1 MTLNNSMDV
10 RGYYNTLPVQ
20 FSCRNGAYL
29 QTIWKAPLKVGKYY
43 VIVDVNRNGKVDD
56 GIDFIDAV
64 NKAGVT
70 IKEDP
75 SIVGFSVIH

>member
-1 MTLNNSMDV
+1 MDV
-10 RGYYNTLPVQ
+10 KGYHLRLPVQ

-43 VIVDVNRNGKVDD
+43 VIADINRNGKVDD
-56 GIDFIDAV
+56 GIDLIDAV
-64 NKAGVT
+64 TKTGVT

-75 SIVGFSVIH
+75 NVVGFSVVED